1 MIAQEILKAQAAFET
16 NGYAQRGFI
25 FRHFAEGWLTQTGV
39 ELVEAIAEV
48 DSYLEAAEAAA
59 EAIEEAAWDCWDILY
74 NDEGRTDLSY
84 EQVLAAVVRNGG
96 NVDVAINDLM

>member
-25 FRHFAEGWLTQTGV
+25 FRHFAEGWLEQTGV
-39 ELVEAIAEV
+39 ELVEAIAAV
-48 DSYLEAAEAAA
+48 DTYIEAAEAAT
-59 EAIEEAAWDCWDILY
+59 EEIEDAAWDCWDILY

-84 EQVLAAVVRNGG
+84 EDVLAAVIRNGG
-96 NVDVAINDLM
+96 NIEVAVNDLM